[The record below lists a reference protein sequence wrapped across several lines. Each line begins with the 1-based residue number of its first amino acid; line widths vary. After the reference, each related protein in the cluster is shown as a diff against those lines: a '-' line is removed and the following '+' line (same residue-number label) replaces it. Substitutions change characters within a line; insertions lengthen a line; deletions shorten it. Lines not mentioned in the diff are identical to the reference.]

1 MRRMPT
7 ARKGLIALVV
17 LAVLGS
23 VYYGF
28 LANAKPDAEVSP
40 SASSPAISTAAL
52 DRACSNN
59 EGVTVVVD
67 FGSSSDRK
75 PVTKCV
81 TGFAGTGW
89 EALEA
94 AGLNP
99 KGTDEF
105 PSGFVCRIDGVPAV
119 AEQDC
124 ADTPTYAEGNWAY
137 YFATLESDGW
147 LISGAG
153 SAMRSPECGTV
164 EGWRF
169 IENGES
175 SGALLPRLEPEVTSC
190 D

>member
-1 MRRMPT
+1 MPT
-7 ARKGLIALVV
+7 ARKGLIALVI

-28 LANAKPDAEVSP
+28 FANAKPAADASP
-40 SASSPAISTAAL
+40 AASNPAASSSAL
-52 DRACSNN
+52 DRACAEN

-67 FGSSSDRK
+67 FGTSSDLE

-81 TGFAGTGW
+81 PDFAGTGW
-89 EALEA
+89 AALEA

-99 KGTDEF
+99 EGTDEF
-105 PSGFVCRIDGVPAV
+105 PSGFVCRIDGVPTT

-137 YFATLESDGW
+137 YFATVESDGW
-147 LISGAG
+147 MISGAG

-175 SGALLPRLEPEVTSC
+175 SGSLMPRPAPEVTSC